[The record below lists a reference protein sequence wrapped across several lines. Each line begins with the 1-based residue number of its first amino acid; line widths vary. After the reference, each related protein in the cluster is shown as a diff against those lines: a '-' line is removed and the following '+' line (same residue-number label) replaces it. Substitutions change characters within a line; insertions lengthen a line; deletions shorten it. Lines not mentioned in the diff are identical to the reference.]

1 LLDCVV
7 FGRVAGKHCA
17 KYMLGAGVKETSL
30 ITLSGGGLSGA
41 VESSKNAGG
50 SYEDGM
56 NKAAPAAS
64 GGGGGG
70 GGGGYT
76 MEEVA
81 KHTSK
86 TDCWVVVAGQV
97 LDVTKFLGEH
107 PGGELAILTF
117 AGKDATEEF
126 NMIHPPDVIPKYAP
140 DAIIG
145 VVGTGGGGGGAA
157 PAAAAAGG
165 GAAAPL
171 LAKGGK
177 DWSKNEANRKK
188 RMEGEGKIPGWLGA
202 MCYTVLGFM
211 SEILFTIV
219 PQKNVVLTN
228 DRIGLTRSAMF
239 LFIFIII
246 HAVGNLH
253 VFLGPDDFNGYGY
266 FYVRLYWTGFGLDA
280 NIVEEY
286 ILLAA
291 LLHVFVALKRTW
303 DISINYTIA
312 SGKLNLAISGITL
325 LTFMCIHLFQFR
337 FGETQPFK
345 LCPPPYL
352 MNIGTIF
359 HLRLNLFW
367 VDDPGCTTAEV
378 RDIYRMEFE
387 VFQSLGWVLF
397 YLASVVIFTT
407 HMCLGWQKVVP
418 APALEIP
425 KRYHS
430 KAIHV
435 GYVMTA
441 FISLIYASF
450 PIYTHLFPMSP
461 GALSPENPIV

>member
-1 LLDCVV
+1 
-7 FGRVAGKHCA
+7 
-17 KYMLGAGVKETSL
+17 
-30 ITLSGGGLSGA
+30 
-41 VESSKNAGG
+41 
-50 SYEDGM
+50 
-56 NKAAPAAS
+56 
-64 GGGGGG
+64 
-70 GGGGYT
+70 

-86 TDCWVVVAGQV
+86 TDCWVVVSGQV
-97 LDVTKFLGEH
+97 LNVTSFLSQH

-145 VVGTGGGGGGAA
+145 KVGSGKSANGGGGGGGAA
-157 PAAAAAGG
+157 PVAARKDKGDFIANHHAWGEDAGKNWRIEG
-165 GAAAPL
+165 MDDNPGVL
-171 LAKGGK
+171 LINVKAYIFAG
-177 DWSKNEANRKK
+177 WYLMLSVLWEVCATIFSVKNF
-188 RMEGEGKIPGWLGA
+188 KI
-202 MCYTVLGFM
+202 
-211 SEILFTIV
+211 S
-219 PQKNVVLTN
+219 N
-228 DRIGLTRSAMF
+228 DRVGLTRSAILLI
-239 LFIFIII
+239 LFMVI

-253 VFLGPDDFNGYGY
+253 VFMGPDDFNGYGY
-266 FYVRLYWTGFGLDA
+266 FYVRLYWTGFGLPA

-286 ILLAA
+286 ILLSV

-303 DISINYTIA
+303 DINLNSKIS

-337 FGETQPFK
+337 FGETQMFK

-367 VDDPGCTTAEV
+367 VDTPGCTTADV

-418 APALEIP
+418 APALDIP
-425 KRYHS
+425 KRYHA
-430 KAIHV
+430 KAIHI
-435 GYVMTA
+435 GYVMTI

-450 PIYTHLFPMSP
+450 PIYTHLFPMSD
-461 GALSPENPIV
+461 GALTPEKPIV

>member
-1 LLDCVV
+1 
-7 FGRVAGKHCA
+7 
-17 KYMLGAGVKETSL
+17 MLGAIV
-30 ITLSGGGLSGA
+30 
-41 VESSKNAGG
+41 
-50 SYEDGM
+50 
-56 NKAAPAAS
+56 
-64 GGGGGG
+64 
-70 GGGGYT
+70 
-76 MEEVA
+76 
-81 KHTSK
+81 
-86 TDCWVVVAGQV
+86 
-97 LDVTKFLGEH
+97 
-107 PGGELAILTF
+107 
-117 AGKDATEEF
+117 
-126 NMIHPPDVIPKYAP
+126 
-140 DAIIG
+140 
-145 VVGTGGGGGGAA
+145 
-157 PAAAAAGG
+157 
-165 GAAAPL
+165 
-171 LAKGGK
+171 
-177 DWSKNEANRKK
+177 
-188 RMEGEGKIPGWLGA
+188 
-202 MCYTVLGFM
+202 YTVLGFM
-211 SEILFTIV
+211 KEILFTIV
-219 PQKNVVLTN
+219 PQKNIVMTN

-266 FYVRLYWTGFGLDA
+266 FYVRLYWTGFGFDA

-286 ILLAA
+286 ILLSA

-337 FGETQPFK
+337 FGETQMFK

-352 MNIGTIF
+352 INIGTIF

-367 VDDPGCTTAEV
+367 IDEPGCSTVDV

-418 APALEIP
+418 APALDIP

-430 KAIHV
+430 KAIHI

-450 PIYTHLFPMSP
+450 PIYTHLFPMSD
-461 GALSPENPIV
+461 GALSPETPIV